1 MFKDPLKI
9 VLIIIVTVVITMFL
23 YRCGGRGS
31 VKTPVVVTDTTT
43 VVRVDTIHIRT
54 PIYIRSHVVDTVKV
68 IDTLISRDTLYI
80 PITQRVYQDSSYTAY
95 VSGYLPSLDSI
106 EVYNRTVYRDITTTI
121 TPTKPRPKR
130 WGLGVQAGYGIGI
143 NGLQP
148 YIGVGFSYNVFV
160 F

>member
-1 MFKDPLKI
+1 MFKDALKI

-23 YRCGGRGS
+23 YRCGDRGS

-106 EVYNRTVYRDITTTI
+106 EVYNRTVYRDITTI
-121 TPTKPRPKR
+121 TSPKPRPKR
-130 WGLGVQAGYGIGI
+130 WGLGVQAGYGIGT

-148 YIGVGFSYNVFV
+148 YIGVGLSYNVFV

>member
-1 MFKDPLKI
+1 MFKDALKI

-23 YRCGGRGS
+23 YRCSNRGS

-43 VVRVDTIHIRT
+43 VVRVDTIHIPT

-121 TPTKPRPKR
+121 TPPKSHPKR

-148 YIGVGFSYNVFV
+148 YIGVGLSYNVFV